1 MYNPQLETFF
11 RVADAGSFNKVAE
24 EQFITP
30 TAVIKQVIGMTAA
43 LPLLMGYGLVG
54 ETAYEW
60 IGMAMLLLFLLHLF
74 LNRRWFGALG
84 KGRYSPARIAQ
95 LVLNC
100 LIFLCMASGGN
111 WQEGHRFSSGASD
124 SDVQKWV
131 NELGL

>member
-1 MYNPQLETFF
+1 MYNPQLETFL
-11 RVADAGSFNKVAE
+11 RVADAGSFNKAAE

-30 TAVIKQVIGMTAA
+30 TA
-43 LPLLMGYGLVG
+43 LLR
-54 ETAYEW
+54 
-60 IGMAMLLLFLLHLF
+60 FLLHLF

-100 LIFLCMASGGN
+100 LIFLANGGN

-124 SDVQKWV
+124 SDVQKWI

>member
-1 MYNPQLETFF
+1 MYNPQLETFL
-11 RVADAGSFNKVAE
+11 RVADAGSFNKAAE

-74 LNRRWFGALG
+74 LNRRWF
-84 KGRYSPARIAQ
+84 
-95 LVLNC
+95 
-100 LIFLCMASGGN
+100 
-111 WQEGHRFSSGASD
+111 
-124 SDVQKWV
+124 
-131 NELGL
+131 